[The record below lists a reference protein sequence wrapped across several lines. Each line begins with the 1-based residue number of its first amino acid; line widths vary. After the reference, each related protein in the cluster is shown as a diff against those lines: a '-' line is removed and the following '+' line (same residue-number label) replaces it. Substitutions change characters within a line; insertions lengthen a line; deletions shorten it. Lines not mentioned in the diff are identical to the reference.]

1 MPLQE
6 NKTIEL
12 KPTMSDL
19 RKIAKQEEQDKKQIQ
34 KLLYGAGQNG
44 WTANWYHRILEAFDN
59 NTLSI
64 GEVRPFDKNTKSLN
78 ELPEYYSNIN
88 LLLSSHKPEEELTD
102 GERLVIM
109 AFCHPA
115 VKVRI
120 KKEDISRTV

>member
-44 WTANWYHRILEAFDN
+44 
-59 NTLSI
+59 
-64 GEVRPFDKNTKSLN
+64 
-78 ELPEYYSNIN
+78 
-88 LLLSSHKPEEELTD
+88 
-102 GERLVIM
+102 
-109 AFCHPA
+109 
-115 VKVRI
+115 
-120 KKEDISRTV
+120 